1 MGLMPATGA
10 NQFVAFTK
18 QDVIGHLKATNS
30 RDTDVL
36 YAQKMQLIA
45 PKKQLT
51 LLGWICIVGGAFFT
65 VTVILAIA
73 GIPFMIFGW
82 WLLRFSK
89 RNIQT
94 VEDAYSEYL
103 GSGVSRAIAI
113 ALAAVLVSSVAF
125 AQAPASRPGVVAA
138 PPADANGFKI
148 GDTIEISTGLGWM
161 NATILS
167 MNGNNYRVRS
177 QVGIELTKTYPA
189 EVRRIGAPTA
199 KDRAAGIYNLHDR
212 VQVNVQGRWE
222 TGEIMTILASD
233 YQVRLSGNRS
243 VWASGQALRSVA
255 PEAAPR
261 AAAAGT
267 PPRPGLASCAGKI
280 EGRYATTGGFGSMT
294 IEFRSGKATMKST
307 LGEVDMVLEC
317 WTAGEKIYLHK
328 PGEPGS
334 QDMPIDINDDGT
346 LQTPMGELKKKGK

>member
-1 MGLMPATGA
+1 MGLMPAPGGNPFTPL
-10 NQFVAFTK
+10 TK
-18 QDVIGHLKATNS
+18 QGVIGHFKATNS
-30 RDTDVL
+30 RDKDVL
-36 YAQKMQLIA
+36 FAQKMELVA
-45 PKKQLT
+45 PKKNLR
-51 LLGWICIVGGAFFT
+51 LLGWICIVCGAFFT

-103 GSGVSRAIAI
+103 ASAVGRAVAI
-113 ALAAVLVSSVAF
+113 VLAAALVSSMAF
-125 AQAPASRPGVVAA
+125 AQTPGSRAGVVAA

-148 GDTIEISTGLGWM
+148 GDTVEISTGFGWM
-161 NATILS
+161 KATILS

-177 QVGIELTKTYPA
+177 QVGVELTKTYPS
-189 EVRRIGAPTA
+189 EVRRIGLPTA
-199 KDRAAGIYNLHDR
+199 KDRASGIYNLHDR

-222 TGEIMTILASD
+222 TGEIMTMLGSD
-233 YQVRLSGNRS
+233 YQVRLSGNRT
-243 VWASGQALRSVA
+243 VWASGQALRPAA
-255 PEAAPR
+255 PESAPR
-261 AAAAGT
+261 AVQGGT

-280 EGRYATTGGFGSMT
+280 EGRYATTGAFGSMT
-294 IEFRSGKATMKST
+294 IEFRSGKAIMKDA
-307 LGEVDMVLEC
+307 LGDNDTVLEC
-317 WTAGEKIYLHK
+317 WTAGEKVYLHK
-328 PGEPGS
+328 PGDPAS

>member
-10 NQFVAFTK
+10 NQFVSFTK

-36 YAQKMQLIA
+36 FAQKMQLIA

-51 LLGWICIVGGAFFT
+51 LLGWISIVCGAFFT

-103 GSGVSRAIAI
+103 ASGVSRAVAI

-125 AQAPASRPGVVAA
+125 AQTPASRQGVVAV
-138 PPADANGFKI
+138 PPADANGFKV
-148 GDTIEISTGLGWM
+148 GDTVEISTGLGWM

-177 QVGIELTKTYPA
+177 QVGIELTKTYPT

-212 VQVNVQGRWE
+212 VQVTVQGRWE

-233 YQVRLSGNRS
+233 YQVRLSGNRT
-243 VWASGQALRSVA
+243 VWASGQALRPAA

-261 AAAAGT
+261 AAAAGM

-294 IEFRSGKATMKST
+294 IEFRSGKANMKST
-307 LGEVDMVLEC
+307 LGELDVILEC

-328 PGEPGS
+328 PGDPTA